1 MKNSSV
7 SSVYRVKII
16 NDALI
21 HGGTRTML
29 RITFRDIR
37 KIDPVGTLAR
47 ENFRKN
53 ALVGLEIGKI
63 GSKQWE
69 FHPEDERMG

>member
-1 MKNSSV
+1 
-7 SSVYRVKII
+7 
-16 NDALI
+16 
-21 HGGTRTML
+21 ML

-37 KIDPVGTLAR
+37 KIDPVGG

-53 ALVGLEIGKI
+53 ANPLVGLDKI

-69 FHPEDERMG
+69 FHPGDERMG